1 MMETWVY
8 EDRRYRQASRMRLGS
23 VVGAIGSTIGGIM
36 GAGAASDAAQAQ
48 QNAAQNGQNTLNT
61 ANQAVQQ
68 GYQPYQAAGTSA
80 INALTNS
87 VTNQQPFSMSNFMS
101 DPGYQFTLQ
110 QGQNAINSSAA
121 AKGNALSGGTIKAQT
136 QYATGLANTTYG
148 DAYNR
153 YLQTSQQNYNQLAGV
168 ASLGLG
174 ATNNAA
180 NANLGTAQGVAN
192 LQTQAGNAQAA
203 GIVGQQ
209 NAYNGIIN
217 GVNGAANQ
225 YSFNNSMRQSPLSIY
240 GQVL

>member
-8 EDRRYRQASRMRLGS
+8 DDRRYRQHARMKLGS

-36 GAGAASDAAQAQ
+36 GAGAASDAATAQ
-48 QNAAQNGQNTLNT
+48 QNASQNAQNTLNT
-61 ANQAVQQ
+61 ANQGVQQ
-68 GYQPYQAAGTSA
+68 NYQPYQAAGTSA
-80 INALTNS
+80 LSKLTSS
-87 VTNQQPFSMSNFMS
+87 VTNPTAFNMSDFMS

-121 AKGNALSGGTIKAQT
+121 AKGNALSGGTLKAQT

-153 YLQTSQQNYNQLAGV
+153 YLATSQQNYNQLAGV
-168 ASLGLG
+168 AGLGLN
-174 ATNNAA
+174 ATNSASSA
-180 NANLGTAQGVAN
+180 DLGTASGVAN

-203 GIVGQQ
+203 GIIGQQ

-217 GVNGAANQ
+217 GVSGAANQ
-225 YSFNNSMRQSPLSIY
+225 YSFNNSMKTNPLTAY
-240 GQVL
+240 GMTL